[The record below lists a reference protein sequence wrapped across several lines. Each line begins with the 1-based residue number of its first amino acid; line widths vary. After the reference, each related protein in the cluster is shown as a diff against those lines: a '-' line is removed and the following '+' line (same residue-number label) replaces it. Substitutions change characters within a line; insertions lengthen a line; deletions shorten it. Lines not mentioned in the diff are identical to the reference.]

1 MDGFELFV
9 QGQLITL
16 FSAAT
21 YWGKVKCSSF
31 LLLKSNLNPNMM
43 YSSMDCK

>member
-21 YWGKVKCSSF
+21 YWGTANNVGAILVLAVVWLWF
-31 LLLKSNLNPNMM
+31 LN
-43 YSSMDCK
+43 